1 MENDVKHIFYN
12 EIRKIKATS
21 QLRILNE
28 SYRSRDSKVLR
39 NGKRLISFS
48 CNDYLG
54 LTQNETLINAS
65 INAIK
70 KYGTGAGASRLVSGN
85 HPLYTKLENLIS
97 NFKLGES
104 TCVFGSGF
112 LTNTGVIPAIASKND
127 LIVYDE
133 LSHASTNL
141 GIKLSKAKNIKFM
154 HNDNNHVENILKK
167 NRSQYRSCFL
177 LTEGVFSMDGDTAD
191 LKALSFL
198 AKKYNAS
205 IILDDAHGFG
215 VLGEGRG
222 SQFEF
227 KPTPEI
233 LVQIGTLSKAAG
245 SYGGFTVAPKIIND
259 LMHNKA
265 RSLIYTTG
273 LPPATVAASIA
284 AINIIR
290 TDKKLVKKPLENAV
304 TFCKEAQLPMPQSSI
319 VTLILGTEKK
329 TLKASRIIEKEGFYV
344 GAIRPPTVPP
354 NTSRLRFTFCA
365 NHKKNEII
373 KLAKIIRNIRD
384 II

>member
-12 EIRKIKATS
+12 EIRKIKDTS

-28 SYRSRDSKVLR
+28 SHRSRDSKVLR
-39 NGKRLISFS
+39 NGSRLISFS

-54 LTQNETLINAS
+54 LTQNKTLINAS

-112 LTNTGVIPAIASKND
+112 LTNTGVIPAIATKND

-141 GIKLSKAKNIKFM
+141 GIKLSKAKNIKFI
-154 HNDNNHVENILKK
+154 HNDTNHVENILKK
-167 NRSQYRSCFL
+167 HRSQYRSCFI

-191 LKALSFL
+191 LKSLAFL
-198 AKKYNAS
+198 AEKYNSA

-222 SQFEF
+222 SQFELT
-227 KPTPEI
+227 PTPEI

-245 SYGGFTVAPKIIND
+245 SYGGFTVAPKIINK

-284 AINIIR
+284 AIKIIR
-290 TDKKLVKKPLENAV
+290 TNKKLVKMPLENAV
-304 TFCKEAQLPMPQSSI
+304 TFCKEAQLPMPQSPI

-329 TLKASRIIEKEGFYV
+329 TLKASEIIEKEGFYV
-344 GAIRPPTVPP
+344 GAIRPPTVPL

-373 KLAKIIRNIRD
+373 KLAKIIKNIRD
-384 II
+384 IL

>member
-12 EIRKIKATS
+12 QIRKIKDTS

-28 SYRSRDSKVLR
+28 SYRSKDSKVLR

-54 LTQNETLINAS
+54 LTQNKTLINAS

-141 GIKLSKAKNIKFM
+141 GIKLSKAKNI
-154 HNDNNHVENILKK
+154 
-167 NRSQYRSCFL
+167 
-177 LTEGVFSMDGDTAD
+177 
-191 LKALSFL
+191 
-198 AKKYNAS
+198 
-205 IILDDAHGFG
+205 
-215 VLGEGRG
+215 
-222 SQFEF
+222 
-227 KPTPEI
+227 
-233 LVQIGTLSKAAG
+233 
-245 SYGGFTVAPKIIND
+245 
-259 LMHNKA
+259 
-265 RSLIYTTG
+265 
-273 LPPATVAASIA
+273 
-284 AINIIR
+284 
-290 TDKKLVKKPLENAV
+290 
-304 TFCKEAQLPMPQSSI
+304 
-319 VTLILGTEKK
+319 
-329 TLKASRIIEKEGFYV
+329 
-344 GAIRPPTVPP
+344 
-354 NTSRLRFTFCA
+354 
-365 NHKKNEII
+365 
-373 KLAKIIRNIRD
+373 
-384 II
+384 

>member
-1 MENDVKHIFYN
+1 
-12 EIRKIKATS
+12 
-21 QLRILNE
+21 
-28 SYRSRDSKVLR
+28 
-39 NGKRLISFS
+39 
-48 CNDYLG
+48 
-54 LTQNETLINAS
+54 
-65 INAIK
+65 
-70 KYGTGAGASRLVSGN
+70 
-85 HPLYTKLENLIS
+85 
-97 NFKLGES
+97 
-104 TCVFGSGF
+104 
-112 LTNTGVIPAIASKND
+112 
-127 LIVYDE
+127 
-133 LSHASTNL
+133 
-141 GIKLSKAKNIKFM
+141 
-154 HNDNNHVENILKK
+154 
-167 NRSQYRSCFL
+167 
-177 LTEGVFSMDGDTAD
+177 MDGDTAD
-191 LKALSFL
+191 LKVLSFL

-273 LPPATVAASIA
+273 LPPANIAASIA
-284 AINIIR
+284 AIKIIQ

-329 TLKASRIIEKEGFYV
+329 TLKASKIIEKEGFYV

-373 KLAKIIRNIRD
+373 RLAKIIKNIRD